1 MEIFEVF
8 ARTVSPSAKLG
19 PLLERLIETFR
30 FGSIASFFTGLAN
43 TEPSSVIFKTSRTV
57 TGGRLPGAETR
68 LRPAKEIDPSATSCL
83 KYCFNAILCA
93 PLMLKAHAISRRP
106 TEPLEFSIN
115 SLIWSAFGSP
125 DTFLILRATTLVWSL
140 NVFVKI

>member
-1 MEIFEVF
+1 
-8 ARTVSPSAKLG
+8 
-19 PLLERLIETFR
+19 LI
-30 FGSIASFFTGLAN
+30 
-43 TEPSSVIFKTSRTV
+43 
-57 TGGRLPGAETR
+57 
-68 LRPAKEIDPSATSCL
+68 
-83 KYCFNAILCA
+83 
-93 PLMLKAHAISRRP
+93 LKARAISRRP